1 MVRPTIKDLATAA
14 GVSVSTVN
22 RVISGKGAVRKPTQ
36 ERVLH
41 AADAIEFYGLGAIKN
56 SIAKTRETHRL
67 GILLLQRHRSFYQDL
82 GTALQKAADIFEDGR
97 IELTLEYLS
106 ELSPE
111 TVAHRLLSLGNTCDA
126 VALVAAEHPLV
137 SNAIDQLN
145 NDGVPVLALLS
156 PLSAKNSVGYV
167 GLDPWKVGR
176 TAAWA
181 IEKICKKPGEVGI
194 LVGNHR
200 FRNQELSESG
210 FRSYFREHNSA
221 FTLLEPRLTYES
233 SDVARE
239 LTAELLVKHPDM
251 CGIFVSGGGISGFLA
266 AIKDQPPRQDFV
278 SVAYDLTTAT
288 RSALIDGSLTM
299 VLSHPLPTLAR
310 HALRTLVNC
319 KRNGQSAGMQNLSL
333 GFDIFTS
340 ENV

>member
-1 MVRPTIKDLATAA
+1 MTRPKIKDLAVAA

-22 RVISGKGAVRKPTQ
+22 RVISGAGTVRKPTR

-41 AADAIEFYGLGAIKN
+41 AADSIGFYGLGTIKD
-56 SIAKTRETHRL
+56 SIARNRETHRL
-67 GILLLQRHRSFYQDL
+67 GVLLLQRHRSFYQDL
-82 GTALQKAADIFEDGR
+82 GAALQKAADAFEGGK
-97 IELTLEYLS
+97 IELVLENLS

-111 TVAHRLLSLGNTCDA
+111 TVAQRLLELGKICDA
-126 VALVAAEHPLV
+126 VALVAAEHPLI
-137 SNAIDQLN
+137 SNAIDQLID
-145 NDGVPVLALLS
+145 DGVPVLSLLS

-167 GLDPWKVGR
+167 GLDAWKAGR

-181 IEKICKKPGEVGI
+181 IEKMCTLPGEVGI
-194 LVGNHR
+194 LVGNYR

-210 FRSYFREHNSA
+210 FRSYFREHNAA

-239 LTAELLVKHPDM
+239 LTAELFNSYPDM
-251 CGIFVSGGGISGFLA
+251 CGFFVCGGGVSGFLA
-266 AIKDQPPRQDFV
+266 AMKDQPPRENFV
-278 SVAYDLTTAT
+278 SVAFDLTTAT

-299 VLSHPLPTLAR
+299 VLSHPLETLAR
-310 HALRTLVNC
+310 QALTALVDC
-319 KRNGQSAGMQNLSL
+319 KRKGQSSGVQNVSL
-333 GFDIFTS
+333 GFEIFTS